1 MSAVMMVE
9 PSLVWLSNG
18 LLTRIAAILSGVAH
32 KSPYTRHGRRRNA
45 FPFEGKQTNALTTA
59 PMIEARE
66 SPALKPDKMIE
77 AQHDEA
83 PSLYCDRMDYVRYCL
98 RCGFRT
104 HIRFSRPGF
113 PDVIGYYWKCRR
125 CIRKGTSAEKEAL
138 KRMLFKHRTRLKN
151 LARLPTGE
159 AGGLTD

>member
-18 LLTRIAAILSGVAH
+18 LFARTWAILSGVAH
-32 KSPYTRHGRRRNA
+32 KSPLQRHGRRRNA

-66 SPALKPDKMIE
+66 SPALKPDKMIG

-83 PSLYCDRMDYVRYCL
+83 PSLYCDRMDAVRHCT
-98 RCGFRT
+98 RCGVRT

-113 PDVIGYYWKCRR
+113 PDVIAYYWKCRR
-125 CIRKGTSAEKEAL
+125 CIRKGTSVEKEAFN
-138 KRMLFKHRTRLKN
+138 RMLFRQRAFLKN
-151 LARLPTGE
+151 PPRLGRVE